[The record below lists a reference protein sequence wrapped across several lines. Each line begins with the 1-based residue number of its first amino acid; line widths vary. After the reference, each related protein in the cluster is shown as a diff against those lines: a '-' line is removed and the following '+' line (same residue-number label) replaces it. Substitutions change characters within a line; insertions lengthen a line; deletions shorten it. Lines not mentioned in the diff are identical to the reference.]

1 MAEQQLQGRV
11 VTLKLKT
18 TDFAVRT
25 RAHTSGSFVQ
35 RYEDIYAIAAKLL
48 KAELPLRLRL
58 MGVRVSQFK
67 GQINDPVDP
76 RQSSLSAFLAA
87 AKDSGSGSSS
97 TDSSGATVAAVAAAA
112 AAAAS
117 NVSVDSSDGIDYD
130 EEAVYGQWQEGDY
143 EQCGDTLD
151 DVHDGSSS
159 GATAAAAAASPATAG
174 AVDSSSLER
183 AVSCECPVCGKVL
196 PASNAELNRHI
207 DLCLNGAAVKQT
219 VKESNSRSSEERK
232 GAGKRRRIED
242 FF

>member
-25 RAHTSGSFVQ
+25 RAHTSSSFVQ

-48 KAELPLRLRL
+48 GAELPLRLRL

-87 AKDSGSGSSS
+87 AKDSGSSSSTGSSS
-97 TDSSGATVAAVAAAA
+97 SAAAA
-112 AAAAS
+112 AAATAAS
-117 NVSVDSSDGIDYD
+117 SSSGGSDGIDYD
-130 EEAVYGQWQEGDY
+130 EEALYGQWQEGNY
-143 EQCGDTLD
+143 EQCADTLD

-159 GATAAAAAASPATAG
+159 ATATAAAVASPATAG
-174 AVDSSSLER
+174 AADSSSLER

-196 PASNAELNRHI
+196 TASNAELNRHI

-219 VKESNSRSSEERK
+219 VKESNSSSEERK
-232 GAGKRRRIED
+232 SAGKRRRIED

>member
-25 RAHTSGSFVQ
+25 RAHTSSSFVQ

-87 AKDSGSGSSS
+87 AKDCGSSS
-97 TDSSGATVAAVAAAA
+97 SASSSSAAAA
-112 AAAAS
+112 AAAAANGGGS
-117 NVSVDSSDGIDYD
+117 DSIDYD
-130 EEAVYGQWQEGDY
+130 EEALSGQWQEGDY
-143 EQCGDTLD
+143 ELCGDAPD

-159 GATAAAAAASPATAG
+159 SATTAAAAVAAVAAAASPATAG
-174 AVDSSSLER
+174 AADSSSSLER

-196 PASNAELNRHI
+196 TASNAELNRHI

-219 VKESNSRSSEERK
+219 VKESNTDSAERK
-232 GAGKRRRIED
+232 SAGKRRRIED

>member
-35 RYEDIYAIAAKLL
+35 RYDDIYAIAAKLL

-76 RQSSLSAFLAA
+76 RQSSLSGFLAA
-87 AKDSGSGSSS
+87 AKESGSSS
-97 TDSSGATVAAVAAAA
+97 SSASCSRGAAAA
-112 AAAAS
+112 AAAAAG
-117 NVSVDSSDGIDYD
+117 SVDGIDYD

-143 EQCGDTLD
+143 EQCGGTID
-151 DVHDGSSS
+151 DVYDGSSS
-159 GATAAAAAASPATAG
+159 ATVAAAAASPATAS

-219 VKESNSRSSEERK
+219 VKESNSSSSEERK
-232 GAGKRRRIED
+232 GTGKRRRIED